1 MKYTLRSKNIHYR
14 QWLDDM
20 SPFTVAISSLGEIY
34 FRYPT
39 GRFFAVYVRETD
51 FIPYAVISGQVTN
64 ENFRNSFG
72 PESNPRKRKYED
84 KNYPLRSKF

>member
-20 SPFTVAISSLGEIY
+20 SPFTVAISSLGEI
-34 FRYPT
+34 
-39 GRFFAVYVRETD
+39 FAVYVRETD

-84 KNYPLRSKF
+84 KNYPLRSKI